1 MILTKRKL
9 VKKFIALFF
18 TSIVLVSAFSSSYET
33 IASEYLPTS
42 KISTILNQSVVEIQ
56 NMDSLCGNASDC
68 EDHNHAETNDC
79 SSCHIGHCSF
89 TLATSVSVVSFS
101 VLRFFSSSDSK
112 FNLYNYQFGLFRP
125 PIA

>member
-1 MILTKRKL
+1 M
-9 VKKFIALFF
+9 KKIIALFF
-18 TSIVLVSAFSSSYET
+18 TSIVLLSAFSSSYET

-42 KISTILNQSVVEIQ
+42 KISTIHNQSVVETQ

-68 EDHNHAETNDC
+68 EDHDHAETNDC

-101 VLRFFSSSDSK
+101 VVKFFISSDSK